1 MTGSRFALD
10 VEGVPRPA
18 RAQALLDALRS
29 RVVIADGAMGTML
42 QRYEPTLDDY
52 QQLEGCNEI
61 LGVSRPDMIAAIHDD
76 YLAVG
81 IDAIETNTFGANW
94 SNLSDYDID
103 DRIHELAQV
112 NTRIARER
120 VEAAEA
126 RDGRMRWVLGSMGP
140 GTKLPSLG
148 HTTYDHLKQTFALQA
163 EGLIDGGADAFLVE
177 TSQDLLQT
185 KAAINGCRQAIV
197 GRGIRLPIFVE
208 VTVETTGT
216 MLMGSEIGAALTALE
231 PLGVDAI
238 GLNCA
243 TGPAEMSEHLRHLSK
258 HAAVPIAC
266 MPNAGLPVLAADGAR
281 YPLSPAELATAHE
294 QFVREFGLSLVGGC
308 CGTTPEH
315 LAAVVERLAPFR
327 EAAGLDTP
335 ALRAGTR
342 PAEAEDASPAA
353 VVRPAE
359 DASPA
364 VDGRSEGDVS
374 PAMAAR
380 PPGDAPPLIEC
391 AAEGG
396 VYRDPPRSPQE
407 FEPGV
412 SSLYQHVPF
421 RQDAA
426 YLAIGERT
434 NANGSKAF
442 REAMLEGR
450 WDDCVEIARA
460 QTRVGAHL
468 LDVCVD
474 YVGRDGVADVR
485 EVVSRFA
492 SASTLPLVIDSTEPA
507 VIQAGLELVGGR
519 PVVNS
524 VNYEDGDGPA
534 SRFGRIMPLVK
545 EHGTAVVALTIDEQG
560 QARTAEDKLRIASR
574 LVDELVGEWGMRV
587 EDIIVDCLTFPIATG
602 QEETRRD
609 GIETI
614 EAIRGLVVKYPGI
627 NTTLGVSNVSFGL
640 NPAARSVLNSVFI
653 NEAREAGL
661 TSAIVDAAKIVP
673 LASIPDD
680 QRKVALDLVW
690 DRREHDADG
699 NVTYDPLAV
708 MLDLFAGVDT
718 AALRDQRA
726 AELAALPVG
735 ERLQRRIIDGE
746 LKGLE
751 ADLDLA
757 RAEGMAPLDII
768 NDQLLEGM
776 KVVGERFGSGQMQ
789 LPFVLQSAEVM
800 KTAVALLEPHMERTE
815 SAGKGRI
822 VLATVRGDVHDI
834 GKNLVDIILT
844 NNGYEVVNLGIKQP
858 IADIIAAAE
867 EHDADVI
874 GMSGLLVKSTVVMKE
889 NLEELQAR
897 GLARKWPVL
906 LGGAAL
912 TRAYVEDDL
921 AGLFDGEVRYAKDAF
936 EGLALMEPL
945 VRVARGEPADA
956 VGLPPLKKRIHAAG
970 SRLTLTEPEAMPA
983 RSDVASDN
991 PVPAPPFWGTRIV
1004 RGIAL
1009 ADYAAYLDERAT
1021 FMGQWGLKPGRGDD
1035 GLSYEQLVETEG
1047 RPRLRYWLDRIL
1059 AEGMLDAS
1067 VAYGYFPVVSEGDD
1081 LIVLHHGDDPSG
1093 VLGVPGLLAP
1103 DGGSLAD
1110 RVPSR
1115 SDGVPL
1121 ADRVPS
1127 RSDGGSLADR
1137 VPSRSDGVSRSI
1149 GTERLRFTFPRQRR
1163 DRHLCLSD
1171 FVRSRESGRIDV
1183 LPVQLVTAGA
1193 RIDEVT
1199 AKLFAGDKYRDYYE
1213 LNGLVMQLTEALAEL
1228 WHARIRSELGFA
1240 GEDPADTAG
1249 LFKLEYRGARF
1260 SLGYPACPDM
1270 EDRRKVV
1277 ELLRPERMGVELSE
1291 ELQLHPEQS
1300 TDAFVF
1306 HHPEAKYFS
1315 V

>member
-1 MTGSRFALD
+1 MTATRTSPRFALD
-10 VEGVPRPA
+10 IDGVPRTE
-18 RAQALLDALRS
+18 RAQALLDALAS

-42 QRYEPTLDDY
+42 QRHDLQIETDFAG
-52 QQLEGCNEI
+52 LEGCNEI
-61 LGVSRPDMIAAIHDD
+61 LNVTRPDVVAAIHDA
-76 YLAVG
+76 YFAVG
-81 IDAIETNTFGANW
+81 VDAVETNTFGANW
-94 SNLSDYDID
+94 SNLSDYGID
-103 DRIHELAQV
+103 DRIHELAESGA
-112 NTRIARER
+112 RIARER
-120 VEAAEA
+120 AEAAEA
-126 RDGRMRWVLGSMGP
+126 ADGRMRWVLGSMGP

-148 HTTYDHLKQTFALQA
+148 HTTYAHLKETFTLQA

-185 KAAINGCRQAIV
+185 KAAINGCKQAIV
-197 GRGIRLPIFVE
+197 ARGIRLPIFVE

-258 HAAVPIAC
+258 HSSVTIAC
-266 MPNAGLPVLAADGAR
+266 MPNAGLPVLGADGAH
-281 YPLSPAELATAHE
+281 YPLTPAELATAHE
-294 QFVREFGLSLVGGC
+294 QFVREFGLGLIGGC

-315 LAAVVERLAPFR
+315 LAAVVERLGAY
-327 EAAGLDTP
+327 
-335 ALRAGTR
+335 
-342 PAEAEDASPAA
+342 
-353 VVRPAE
+353 
-359 DASPA
+359 
-364 VDGRSEGDVS
+364 RSLSEERSDETKRGDDSGSAHDVS
-374 PAMAAR
+374 SRFAR
-380 PPGDAPPLIEC
+380 GATD
-391 AAEGG
+391 
-396 VYRDPPRSPQE
+396 
-407 FEPGV
+407 EPGV
-412 SSLYQHVPF
+412 ASLYQHVPF
-421 RQDAA
+421 RQDAS

-450 WDDCVEIARA
+450 WDDCVEIARN
-460 QTRVGAHL
+460 QIRVGAHL

-474 YVGRDGVADVR
+474 YVGRDGVADIR

-507 VIQAGLELVGGR
+507 VIQAGLELIGGR

-545 EHGTAVVALTIDEQG
+545 EHGTAVIALTIDEQG
-560 QARTAEDKLRIASR
+560 QARTTADKVRIASR
-574 LVDELVGEWGMRV
+574 LVDELVDEWGLRV

-614 EAIRGLVVKYPGI
+614 EAIRELTAKYPGI

-640 NPAARSVLNSVFI
+640 NPAARSVLNSVFLH
-653 NEAREAGL
+653 EATQAGL
-661 TSAIVDAAKIVP
+661 TSGIIDAAKIVP
-673 LASIPDD
+673 LASLDEA

-690 DRREHDADG
+690 DRREWDAEG
-699 NVTYDPLAV
+699 NLTYDPLAT

-735 ERLQRRIIDGE
+735 ERLERRIIDGE

-757 RAEGMAPLDII
+757 RAGGTSPLAII
-768 NDQLLEGM
+768 NDHLLEGM

-800 KTAVALLEPHMERTE
+800 KTAVALLEPHMERTDE
-815 SAGKGRI
+815 AGKGTI

-844 NNGYEVVNLGIKQP
+844 NNGYTVINLGIKQP

-867 EHDADVI
+867 EHGADVI

-889 NLEELQAR
+889 NLQELQAR
-897 GLARKWPVL
+897 GLAGRWPVI

-912 TRAYVEDDL
+912 TRAYVEQDL
-921 AGLFDGEVRYAKDAF
+921 AELFDGEVRYAKDAF

-945 VRVARGEPADA
+945 VRIARGEARNA

-1009 ADYAAYLDERAT
+1009 ADYAAFLDERAT
-1021 FMGQWGLKPGRGDD
+1021 FMGQWGLKPGRGED

-1081 LIVLHHGDDPSG
+1081 IVVLHHGDDPTG

-1103 DGGSLAD
+1103 DGGSGGAIGAD
-1110 RVPSR
+1110 
-1115 SDGVPL
+1115 
-1121 ADRVPS
+1121 
-1127 RSDGGSLADR
+1127 
-1137 VPSRSDGVSRSI
+1137 
-1149 GTERLRFTFPRQRR
+1149 RLRFHFPRQRR
-1163 DRHLCLSD
+1163 DRHLNLAD
-1171 FVRSRESGRIDV
+1171 FVRSRESGQVDV

-1193 RIDEVT
+1193 AIDAVT
-1199 AKLFAGDKYRDYYE
+1199 AKLFAEDRYRDYYE
-1213 LNGLVMQLTEALAEL
+1213 LNGLVMQLTEALAEF

-1240 GEDPADTAG
+1240 AEDPTDTAG

-1270 EDRRKVV
+1270 EDRHKVV
-1277 ELLRPERMGVELSE
+1277 ELLRPERMGVELSD